1 MMQVSNGELDGCHI
15 DKVGCIILGNLG
27 SIQYVRGNQKWV

>member
-15 DKVGCIILGNLG
+15 DKVGCIILG
-27 SIQYVRGNQKWV
+27 IIDPEWWDKIK